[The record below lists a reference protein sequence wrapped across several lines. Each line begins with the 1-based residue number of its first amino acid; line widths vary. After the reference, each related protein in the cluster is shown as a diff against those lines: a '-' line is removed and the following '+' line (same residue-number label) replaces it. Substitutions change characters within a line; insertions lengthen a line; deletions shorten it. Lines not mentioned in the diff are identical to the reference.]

1 MKQYLDLLRDVY
13 EHGSWKEPAREGMPP
28 TKELF
33 GCMMK
38 FENLDTQFPLLTTKK
53 MYRKG
58 IIHELLWFLKGDTN
72 ITYLVNNDVN
82 IWNADAYKYYVRL
95 VKKFTPDSK
104 IMSNE
109 TFISNIKKQCN
120 LPYEQWERPFA
131 NYGSKYILGDCGKIY
146 GYQWRKWNGYIDQ
159 IAILIENIKKN
170 PNSRY
175 HVLTAWQ
182 PDTFLPGIP
191 EMLQGQAALPA
202 CHMMVQFNVREG
214 RWLDLSMYQR
224 SADIVLGVP
233 FNIASYALLCHIVAH
248 QTNIIPGTF
257 TWFGNSVHIYQNQ
270 MDAVEKQLQREPL
283 PLCKLHIE
291 APVYEDVKYYKY
303 KDFIIEGYQSHGT
316 IKAPLSVGV

>member
-38 FENLDTQFPLLTTKK
+38 FNLQDGFPLLTTKK
-53 MYRKG
+53 MFMKG
-58 IIHELLWFLKGDTN
+58 IIYELLWFLKGDTN
-72 ITYLVNNDVN
+72 ITYLIKNGVN

-95 VKKFTPDSK
+95 CKNFKLK
-104 IMSNE
+104 NKYMSLE
-109 TFISNIKKQCN
+109 TFIEHIKQQADKHIIEYEHPFGSEP
-120 LPYEQWERPFA
+120 PY
-131 NYGSKYILGDCGKIY
+131 KLGDCGQIY
-146 GYQWRKWNGYIDQ
+146 GYQWRRWNGYIDQ
-159 IAILIENIKKN
+159 VNTVINNIKKN

-175 HVLTAWQ
+175 HVITAWQ
-182 PDTFLPGIP
+182 PSAFLPGIP
-191 EMLQGQAALPA
+191 EYLLDKAALPA
-202 CHMMVQFNVREG
+202 CHMLMQFNIRENEY
-214 RWLDLSMYQR
+214 LDLSLTQR
-224 SADIVLGVP
+224 SSDIVLGVP

-248 QTNIIPGTF
+248 QCRLKPGIF
-257 TWFGNSVHIYQNQ
+257 TWFGNSVHIYENQ
-270 MDAVEKQLQREPL
+270 FDAVEEQLKREPL

-291 APVYEDVKYYKY
+291 APVYEDVKYYEY

>member
-38 FENLDTQFPLLTTKK
+38 FENLDIQFPLLTTKK

-72 ITYLVNNDVN
+72 ITYLVKNEVN

-95 VKKFTPDSK
+95 YKKFTPDNK

-109 TFISNIKKQCN
+109 TFIDNIKKQYS
-120 LPYEQWERPFA
+120 LPHEQWKRPFI
-131 NYGSKYILGDCGKIY
+131 NYGSQYVLGDCGKIY

-159 IAILIENIKKN
+159 ITILIENIRKN

-191 EMLQGQAALPA
+191 EMLKGQAALPA
-202 CHMMVQFNVREG
+202 CHMLVQFNVREG
-214 RWLDLSMYQR
+214 RYLDLTMCQR

-233 FNIASYALLCHIVAH
+233 FNIASYSLLCHIIAH
-248 QTNIIPGTF
+248 QTNLIPGTF

-270 MDAVEKQLQREPL
+270 MEAVEKQLQREPL

-291 APVYEDVKYYKY
+291 APVYEDVKYYEY

>member
-53 MYRKG
+53 MYKKG

-82 IWNADAYKYYVRL
+82 IWNSDAYKYYVRL
-95 VKKFTPDSK
+95 CKNFKRNEY
-104 IMSNE
+104 MSLE
-109 TFISNIKKQCN
+109 TFIEHIKQQADKHIIE
-120 LPYEQWERPFA
+120 YEQPF
-131 NYGSKYILGDCGKIY
+131 GSESPYKLGDCGQIY
-146 GYQWRKWNGYIDQ
+146 GHQWRRWNGYIDQ
-159 IAILIENIKKN
+159 VNIVINNIKKN

-175 HVLTAWQ
+175 HVITAWQ
-182 PDTFLPGIP
+182 PSAFLPGIP
-191 EMLQGQAALPA
+191 EYLLDKAALPA
-202 CHMMVQFNVREG
+202 CHMLMQFNIRENKY
-214 RWLDLSMYQR
+214 LDLSLTQR
-224 SADIVLGVP
+224 SSDIVLGVP

-248 QTNIIPGTF
+248 QTNLIPGTF

-270 MDAVEKQLQREPL
+270 MDAVEQQLQREPL

-291 APVYEDVKYYKY
+291 APIYEDVKYYKY
-303 KDFIIEGYQSHGT
+303 DDFIIEGYQSHGT

>member
-72 ITYLVNNDVN
+72 ITYLVKNDVN

-95 VKKFTPDSK
+95 CKNFKSKKY
-104 IMSNE
+104 MSLE
-109 TFISNIKKQCN
+109 TFIEHIKQQADKHIIE
-120 LPYEQWERPFA
+120 YEQPF
-131 NYGSKYILGDCGKIY
+131 GSESPYKLGDCGQIY
-146 GYQWRKWNGYIDQ
+146 GYQWRRWNGYIDQ
-159 IAILIENIKKN
+159 VNTVINNLKKN

-175 HVLTAWQ
+175 HVITAWQ
-182 PDTFLPGIP
+182 PSAFLPGIP
-191 EMLQGQAALPA
+191 EYLLDKAALPA
-202 CHMMVQFNVREG
+202 CHMLVQFNVREG
-214 RWLDLSMYQR
+214 RYLDLTMCQR
-224 SADIVLGVP
+224 SADFVLGVP
-233 FNIASYALLCHIVAH
+233 FNIASYALLCHIIAH
-248 QTNIIPGTF
+248 QTNLIPGTF

-270 MDAVEKQLQREPL
+270 MEAVEKQLQREPL

-291 APVYEDVKYYKY
+291 APVYEDVKYYEY

>member
-38 FENLDTQFPLLTTKK
+38 FENLDIQFPLLTTKK

-72 ITYLVNNDVN
+72 ITYLVKNEVN

-95 VKKFTPDSK
+95 YKKFTPDNK

-109 TFISNIKKQCN
+109 TFIDNIKKQYS
-120 LPYEQWERPFA
+120 LPHEQWKRPFI
-131 NYGSKYILGDCGKIY
+131 NYGSQYVLGDCGKIY

-159 IAILIENIKKN
+159 ITILIENIRKN

-191 EMLQGQAALPA
+191 EMLKGQAALPA
-202 CHMMVQFNVREG
+202 CHMLVQFNVREG
-214 RWLDLSMYQR
+214 RYLDLTMCQR

-233 FNIASYALLCHIVAH
+233 FNIASYSLLCHIIAH
-248 QTNIIPGTF
+248 QTNLIPGTF
-257 TWFGNSVHIYQNQ
+257 TWFGNSVHIYQNL
-270 MDAVEKQLQREPL
+270 MEAVEKQLQREPL
-283 PLCKLHIE
+283 PLFKLHIE
-291 APVYEDVKYYKY
+291 APVYEDVKYYEY